1 MTGPIFLV
9 LDTETTGADPAKDG
23 VVEVGFC
30 ATTLNEQLDAGSL
43 LVDPGV
49 PISAEASAVHHLID
63 EDVAGQ
69 PCLADALAALA
80 EDWPV
85 WGEAIAYAA
94 HNAPFDKDFLPGL
107 RDRPWIDTYRAA
119 RRYLPDLPKHSNQ
132 VLRYALKLDVPRDS
146 AAHRAMG
153 DCVVTAALLRYLLA
167 GPARED
173 FERLGVDGFV
183 AFVDS
188 PLLLTTCTFGKHA
201 GKPWSQVPSD
211 YLAWMLRQQPG
222 FDADTTFT
230 AEHWLRTQRP
240 APQI

>member
-1 MTGPIFLV
+1 MTGPIILV
-9 LDTETTGADPAKDG
+9 LDCETTGVDPATDG

-30 ATTLNEQLDAGSL
+30 ATTLTEQLDAGAV

-85 WGEAIAYAA
+85 WGEAAAYSA
-94 HNAPFDKDFLPGL
+94 HNAPFDKGFLPGL
-107 RDRPWIDTYRAA
+107 RDRPWLDTYRAA

-132 VLRYALKLDVPRDS
+132 YLRYALKLDVPRD
-146 AAHRAMG
+146 AASHRALG
-153 DCVVTAALLRYLLA
+153 DTIVTAALLRYLLA

-173 FERLGVDGFV
+173 FERLGVEAFA
-183 AFVDS
+183 AFVDG

-201 GKPWSQVPSD
+201 GKPWAEVPAD
-211 YLAWMLRQQPG
+211 YLAWMLRQQRG
-222 FDADTTFT
+222 FDADATFT
-230 AEHWLRTQRP
+230 AEHFLNGGRP
-240 APQI
+240 